1 MTCKK
6 SLIITLALVLF
17 TMSANSALILDDSF
31 ESPVITPDPSL
42 TFLKLYDTGET
53 FGSWLVVSG
62 DIEVANDTYGGFA
75 AYDGDQRIALNG
87 TVPGKIGTELATAAG
102 QEYTVSFYIYNN
114 NDVTV
119 GFAGASD
126 DAYIDSDIF
135 NAGSSSWQEQTW
147 NFTAQGASTWLFFEG
162 DATSANSGPSLDMV
176 TVVPEPATMA
186 ILILGGIGMRSMR
199 RFR

>member
-1 MTCKK
+1 MSCKK
-6 SLIITLALVLF
+6 ILFICLVLASF
-17 TMSANSALILDDSF
+17 TMLANSALVLDDSF
-31 ESPVITPDPSL
+31 ESPVITPDPGL
-42 TFLKLYDTGET
+42 GFLKLYDTGET

-62 DIEVANDTYGGFA
+62 DMEVANDTYGGFA

-119 GFAGASD
+119 GFAGASG
-126 DAYIDSDIF
+126 DAYIDSDTF
-135 NAGSSSWQEQTW
+135 NAGGASWQEQTW
-147 NFTAQGASTWLFFEG
+147 DFTAQGASTWLFFEG
-162 DATSANSGPSLDMV
+162 DADSGNSGPSLDMV

-186 ILILGGIGMRSMR
+186 ILILGGIGIRSMR